1 MPKTKLKKTLDL
13 WSIRHLA
20 LRLSI
25 SADEL
30 ISVSK
35 ITDKFY
41 LPWQKPK
48 GDGSFRDLTTVFPRL
63 KTIQKAIHQL
73 LKKIRLDDSA
83 QGGVPGKTNRSNA
96 AIHCGQTFIYK
107 LDFKSYFPSIPHHR
121 VFYLFRHELKCS
133 EEVASVLSKLCTVNG
148 CVPQGAHTSM
158 DIANL
163 VCRDLDPWLR
173 NLAISFGLKYTR
185 YVDDLTFSGKKIPA
199 RFVNKFKRIIRS
211 KRWLSLND
219 KKEALKGR
227 NQAQTVTGLNV
238 KYEKPRITKSYKNSV
253 KTEKHILS
261 KYASN
266 RLTNDELNKSWSSI
280 KGKENYISH
289 IEGA

>member
-1 MPKTKLKKTLDL
+1 MPRTRLKKTLDL
-13 WSIRHLA
+13 WSLKHLA
-20 LRLSI
+20 LRLGI

-30 ISVSK
+30 IAVSE

-41 LPWQKPK
+41 LSWQKPK
-48 GDGSFRDLTTVFPRL
+48 GDGNFRDLTKVFPRL
-63 KTIQKAIHQL
+63 KKIQKAIHRL
-73 LKKIRLDDSA
+73 LIKIRLDDSA

-96 AIHCGQTFIYK
+96 AIHCRQRFIYK

-121 VFYLFRHELKCS
+121 VFHLFRQELKCS
-133 EEVASVLSKLCTVNG
+133 QEVASILTELCTVNG
-148 CVPQGAHTSM
+148 CVPQGASTSM

-163 VCRDLDPWLR
+163 VCRDLDPWFR
-173 NLAISFGLKYTR
+173 NLANSFGLKYTR
-185 YVDDLTFSGKKIPA
+185 YVDDLTFSGKKIPE

-219 KKEALKGR
+219 KKEVLKDR

-238 KYEKPRITKSYKNSV
+238 KYEKPRITRSYKKSV
-253 KTEKHILS
+253 RTEKHILS
-261 KYASN
+261 KYVSN
-266 RLTNDELNKSWSSI
+266 MLTDVELNESWSAI
-280 KGKENYISH
+280 KGKENYISY